1 MSSFDRLV
9 VFFIV
14 FLLFS
19 LSLQLPSRPSF
30 SLALSILI
38 IVFLHLVMSA
48 EPPPLY
54 TPDVLDADDGPDDG
68 DVDPQI
74 LIIPPS
80 GDAEFQKG
88 YLGVEG
94 ERAAVEGEL
103 QIKGI
108 RASACQKV

>member
-1 MSSFDRLV
+1 MIAC
-9 VFFIV
+9 FIV
-14 FLLFS
+14 FVISGSSYYLLLIFPFAPVLP
-19 LSLQLPSRPSF
+19 LSLV
-30 SLALSILI
+30 LSHQ
-38 IVFLHLVMSA
+38 LHLVMSG

-54 TPDVLDADDGPDDG
+54 TPDILVGDDVPDDG

-74 LIIPPS
+74 LIIPTS
-80 GDAEFQKG
+80 SDAEFQKG
-88 YLGVEG
+88 YLGVED

>member
-1 MSSFDRLV
+1 
-9 VFFIV
+9 
-14 FLLFS
+14 
-19 LSLQLPSRPSF
+19 
-30 SLALSILI
+30 
-38 IVFLHLVMSA
+38 MSA

-54 TPDVLDADDGPDDG
+54 TPDILDGDDGPDDG
-68 DVDPQI
+68 DTVDPQI

-108 RASACQKV
+108 RASACQKVYVVFPLPHSFRVG

>member
-1 MSSFDRLV
+1 
-9 VFFIV
+9 
-14 FLLFS
+14 
-19 LSLQLPSRPSF
+19 
-30 SLALSILI
+30 
-38 IVFLHLVMSA
+38 MSA

-108 RASACQKV
+108 RASACQKVYVELSMSQIPLLVDRAARTKQIGW